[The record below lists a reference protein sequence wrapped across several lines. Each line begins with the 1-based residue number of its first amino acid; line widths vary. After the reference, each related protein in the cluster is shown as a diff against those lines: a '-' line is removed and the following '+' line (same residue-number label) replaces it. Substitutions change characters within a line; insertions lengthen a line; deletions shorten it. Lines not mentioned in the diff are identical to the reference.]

1 MKRGFWLLLGWVW
14 AQDRD
19 SLPEYFLD
27 SVPIVS
33 MSPQAISAAS
43 TQSGPEKVAQLLPD
57 LKLVYRSVPFAQEV
71 VYQGFLP
78 QQMQVTIEGMRVV
91 PACVDKMD
99 PVLTFT
105 EASSIAGA
113 SWENRQAWG
122 ATPTLS
128 AQLLSATGPSGG
140 NATIAVSDNYNRF
153 FCTARHRQTSKRWAF
168 ASGLTLRYGG
178 SYRTGNTRTPGV
190 AWDVPAWAKDTLF
203 DLNPFKKAHLYATA
217 SYQISPQSRVELSY
231 LGDYLYDVA
240 YPALIM
246 DTRHSAMHLAR
257 LRYLWGERVAV
268 QVYGNTV
275 FHDMTD
281 EGRSE
286 SEIRQRIV
294 MPGMHMPMKGLT
306 RTAGASS
313 EIRWWQQGPFTLHH
327 HAEYS
332 YSTASADM
340 TMYPL
345 SGGTPMFLRNL
356 SDIRFQQASTHLSLR
371 YQKPPWQIHPEA
383 GVTYLQYAVGD
394 TLHFAPLR
402 VYQEYYAGQSYT
414 RSAFWTYQGKLSLG
428 YTRKAHT
435 FQLST
440 QIGTRP
446 PTHTELYAYYLYVP
460 MDNSIQMGNSAL
472 VPEKLL
478 RTETSYRYQRE
489 AFHIEIRGFYNYL
502 WAYIA
507 PITFLRAGSL
517 TNATLQAW
525 RLLRNTGEALTTGF
539 TLTSRG
545 HLASGQLIEGW
556 AGYTYGWHVS
566 LHEPL
571 PWIYPLWGRLRF
583 TQLYKSH
590 RFTTEVYAAA
600 AQKRLSRTIY
610 IEDFTPAYAL
620 VHLRYSYH
628 LPLHRFSQTENLA
641 VFLDMSVENLL
652 NTYGWD
658 HLSVGNMPFLGR
670 TVTLALRTQ
679 W

>member
-1 MKRGFWLLLGWVW
+1 MRRGFWLLLGLVW
-14 AQDRD
+14 AQEPD

-33 MSPQAISAAS
+33 RTPQAISAAS
-43 TQSGPEKVAQLLPD
+43 AQSGPEKVAQLFSD
-57 LKLVYRSVPFAQEV
+57 LKLVYRSVPFAQEI

-91 PACVDKMD
+91 PACVDRMA
-99 PVLTFT
+99 PVLTFI
-105 EASSIAGA
+105 EASSMEGA

-128 AQLLSATGPSGG
+128 AQLLSATGPSSGK
-140 NATIAVSDNYNRF
+140 ATIAVSDNYNRF
-153 FCTARHRQTSKRWAF
+153 FFTARHRQTYRRLAF
-168 ASGLTLRYGG
+168 ASSLTLRYGG
-178 SYRTGNTRTPGV
+178 NYRTGSAFTPGV
-190 AWDVPAWAKDTLF
+190 IGPTFVWAKDTLF
-203 DLNPFKKAHLYATA
+203 DLRPFKKAHLYTTL
-217 SYQISPQSRVELSY
+217 SYRMSAQSRVELTY
-231 LGDYLYDVA
+231 LGDYFYDVA

-246 DTRHSAMHLAR
+246 DARHSAMHLAR
-257 LRYLWGERVAV
+257 LRYLWGESVVV

-286 SEIRQRIV
+286 REIRQRIV
-294 MPGMHMPMKGLT
+294 MPGMYMPMKGRT
-306 RTAGASS
+306 RTAGASW
-313 EIRWWQQGPFTLHH
+313 EVRWWQQGPFTLHH

-332 YSTASADM
+332 YSIASADM

-345 SGGTPMFLRNL
+345 DGNRPMFLRNL
-356 SDIRFQQASTHLSLR
+356 SEIRFQQASTHLSLS
-371 YQKPPWQIHPEA
+371 YQKPPWQIHPEV
-383 GVTYLQYAVGD
+383 GLTYLQYEVGD

-402 VYQEYYAGQSYT
+402 LYQEYYAGKSYAQRT
-414 RSAFWTYQGKLSLG
+414 FLTYQGKLSLG
-428 YTRKAHT
+428 YTQMAHAL
-435 FQLST
+435 QLST
-440 QIGTRP
+440 QIGTRA

-472 VPEKLL
+472 LPEKLL
-478 RTETSYRYQRE
+478 RTEASYRYERN
-489 AFHIEIRGFYNYL
+489 AFHVELRGFYNYL

-507 PITFLRAGSL
+507 PITFLRAGSP
-517 TNATLQAW
+517 TNATFQAW
-525 RLLRNTGEALTTGF
+525 RLLRNTGNAFTAGF
-539 TLTSRG
+539 TITSNG
-545 HLASGQLIEGW
+545 HFPTGQLIEGW

-571 PWIYPLWGRLRF
+571 PWIYPFWGRLRF
-583 TQLYKSH
+583 TQLYKRH
-590 RFTTEVYAAA
+590 RFTMEVYAAA

-620 VHLRYSYH
+620 LHLRYSYH
-628 LPLHRFSQTENLA
+628 LPLHRFSQIKKIS

-670 TVTLALRTQ
+670 TVTLALRMQ